1 MLSLKLSN
9 AHVGILW
16 GNRAPE
22 DKVHQHINVSNV
34 DLVVIIQVSKD
45 RGGEVAIL
53 HS

>member
-16 GNRAPE
+16 GNRASE